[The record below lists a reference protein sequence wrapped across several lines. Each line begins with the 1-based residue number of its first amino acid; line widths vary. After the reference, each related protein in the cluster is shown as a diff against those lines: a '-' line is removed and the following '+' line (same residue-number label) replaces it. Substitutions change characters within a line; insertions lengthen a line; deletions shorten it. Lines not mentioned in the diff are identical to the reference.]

1 MSIQTYSVDRFIG
14 LNQSGDEN
22 LMSPACTPDAANMCT
37 DGGELRVAYGFTR
50 LFEAAVPGTLRIDF
64 FTLYRTNGAE
74 IPVVIAGG
82 VVYAYME
89 NAWTPV
95 YTYQSTRSK
104 PIYDCAQVRI
114 NTTDYLV
121 IADGQHGMIKF
132 DGSSVT
138 QFGSEENASN
148 IPVSFLTMYRGRL
161 FAAGD
166 AANPDRLYYSV
177 LPGSGRTVEQW
188 GAVEASPAVEGGHV
202 EIGALGGDP
211 IVAVRAL
218 SNQLL
223 IFKKNSLY
231 RLFGDRP
238 SNYTVEHIDT
248 EIPQTNH
255 AAVAVYGDMLY
266 FGTQNGLYYYNGV
279 TARPCADMRCIKA
292 YMATAEVSG
301 CRIKIVRDRLY
312 FTFRRSARD
321 EMIEYDLL
329 ERRYMRRN
337 GFELIDMAVSGSRL
351 LFINSKRFVYLFNN
365 GMDYDGEPIN
375 AFWCT
380 PLTDLGAK
388 AAVKNLR
395 RLYLRGSGG
404 TLKVTV
410 EIDGNTYT
418 CRKQLPDSCSK
429 VTEIP
434 LKNGGRCFRLKLSN
448 EAGGSFT
455 LRGGLELKIGIGKRV
470 D

>member
-82 VVYAYME
+82 VVYAYIE

-177 LPGSGRTVEQW
+177 LPGSGR
-188 GAVEASPAVEGGHV
+188 
-202 EIGALGGDP
+202 
-211 IVAVRAL
+211 
-218 SNQLL
+218 
-223 IFKKNSLY
+223 
-231 RLFGDRP
+231 
-238 SNYTVEHIDT
+238 TVEHIDT

-395 RLYLRGSGG
+395 RLYLRGSGD

-455 LRGGLELKIGIGKRV
+455 LRGGLELEIGIGKRV